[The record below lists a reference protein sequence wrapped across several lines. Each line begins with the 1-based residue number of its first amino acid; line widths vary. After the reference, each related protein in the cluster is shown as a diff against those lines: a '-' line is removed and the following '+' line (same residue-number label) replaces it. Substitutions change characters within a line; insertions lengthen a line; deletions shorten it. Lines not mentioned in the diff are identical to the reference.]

1 MGGYRIRGNKIH
13 VFGTVN
19 GRNYRFSTGKD
30 ATELNKKWISKNH
43 ENVLLQLIDKQKQPK
58 SLSLVEYGYESL
70 KNNEYQRKANTTT
83 GFKCLFEKYI
93 VPYFKSYDITDIKAG
108 DIKRFQSYLFSKD
121 LSPQSVKNIRTV
133 LGTIIKDAMM
143 DEIINTNPLK
153 LVKAPK
159 VEINIKDE
167 PFTLEEVKLILKNAD
182 EWIRQYLTVALFV
195 GARTGEILALK
206 WEDIDFENNKIYI
219 QRSMTKGTISST
231 KTGKSRLIDM
241 LPIVAQSL
249 KEFYKNKSN
258 FEYIFVNSFGN
269 PYTDP
274 KPVSKLWKATL
285 KKCNLKYRKVYNT
298 RHTFATTMLL
308 GGEDILWV
316 SQMLGHSDVSTTT
329 RYYIKYIK
337 SNNIKRAI
345 FLDNFDTNMTQSIN
359 EMGCKAHKKA
369 I

>member
-1 MGGYRIRGNKIH
+1 
-13 VFGTVN
+13 
-19 GRNYRFSTGKD
+19 
-30 ATELNKKWISKNH
+30 
-43 ENVLLQLIDKQKQPK
+43 
-58 SLSLVEYGYESL
+58 
-70 KNNEYQRKANTTT
+70 
-83 GFKCLFEKYI
+83 
-93 VPYFKSYDITDIKAG
+93 
-108 DIKRFQSYLFSKD
+108 
-121 LSPQSVKNIRTV
+121 
-133 LGTIIKDAMM
+133 
-143 DEIINTNPLK
+143 
-153 LVKAPK
+153 
-159 VEINIKDE
+159 
-167 PFTLEEVKLILKNAD
+167 
-182 EWIRQYLTVALFV
+182 
-195 GARTGEILALK
+195 
-206 WEDIDFENNKIYI
+206 
-219 QRSMTKGTISST
+219 MTKGTISST

-285 KKCNLKYRKVYNT
+285 KKCDLKYRKVYNT
-298 RHTFATTMLL
+298 RHTFATTMLM